1 MNDYQFEN
9 IEQSLHCRTAGP
21 QSCTTAIIFLHGLAS
36 NATRWNELMSTLSI
50 RDKCFLLAMD
60 LRGHGQSMTYK
71 RYKRQDWC
79 NDVHKLMQEL
89 NRPTILV
96 GHSMGAQIALD
107 YATQQQRHLNGLILI
122 DPVFPQ
128 ALTGTLKKVAHL
140 RWLVF
145 GIAAILRT
153 FNRLGI
159 RKHDYPYRDL
169 HKLDIETRAFLKNN
183 PDKDIADLY
192 MDPFVD
198 LEFIPLANYLQDLF
212 EVTRKLPT
220 LENIQ
225 IPVLVLLSS
234 GASTSNV
241 ETNRKILSEIPGL
254 EIKTIHADHWL
265 LTEKPDEAR
274 DVIEQWS
281 RQQLG
286 I

>member
-1 MNDYQFEN
+1 MNDYQFQN
-9 IEQSLHCRTAGP
+9 LQQTLHCRIAG
-21 QSCTTAIIFLHGLAS
+21 SESSTTAIIFLHGLAS
-36 NATRWNELMSTLSI
+36 NATRWDELMSNLSI

-71 RYKRQDWC
+71 KYKRQDWC
-79 NDVHKLMQEL
+79 DDVHKLMDEL
-89 NRPTILV
+89 KRPTILV

-107 YATQQQRHLNGLILI
+107 YATQQQEHINGLILI
-122 DPVFPQ
+122 DPVFTQ

-140 RWLVF
+140 RWLVY
-145 GIAAILRT
+145 GIAAILRI
-153 FNRLGI
+153 FKRLGI
-159 RKHDYPYRDL
+159 PKRDYPYRDL
-169 HKLDIETRAFLKNN
+169 QKLDIETRTFLKNN

-192 MDPFVD
+192 MNPFVD

-212 EVTRKLPT
+212 EVTRKLPA
-220 LENIQ
+220 LGNIQ

-241 ETNRKILSEIPGL
+241 ETNREILNEIPEL

-265 LTEKPDEAR
+265 LTEKPAEAR
-274 DVIEQWS
+274 DVIEQWCK
-281 RQQLG
+281 QQLG